1 MNKMGLKILAIGCI
15 LLLVSSLFLPI
26 LSYTGYSTTIF
37 DGNKELNYFPYIL
50 IGFSLISIIVILL
63 KKYEFT
69 YLLLGSS
76 FTFIIT
82 TTIGSIDNFKYFS
95 IGYYLMVI
103 SSIVL
108 FIILLFLKLKNKEN
122 SVVDV
127 KQDVVSKIEDS
138 INFDNIEPNELA
150 KSIMDEPVMNNEFK
164 EPQIDFSEI
173 SNEEVSLAPQNP
185 LNSFLPSDFDPSK
198 IVKKENN
205 DIKIEDKIEDN
216 KFKIVEKLD
225 DNMVKEDNSQSIMSV
240 MSQPMV
246 SNNIPQM
253 NNQQSNNIPQMNNQQ
268 NNNIPTMEAG
278 IPDFFNRLGNNGVQ
292 NQNSSM
298 VQSKINSQ
306 SVNSSIPYPDFTQ
319 NSNQ

>member
-253 NNQQSNNIPQMNNQQ
+253 NNQQSNNIP
-268 NNNIPTMEAG
+268 TMEAG

-292 NQNSSM
+292 NQNSSI
-298 VQSKINSQ
+298 VQSNINSQ